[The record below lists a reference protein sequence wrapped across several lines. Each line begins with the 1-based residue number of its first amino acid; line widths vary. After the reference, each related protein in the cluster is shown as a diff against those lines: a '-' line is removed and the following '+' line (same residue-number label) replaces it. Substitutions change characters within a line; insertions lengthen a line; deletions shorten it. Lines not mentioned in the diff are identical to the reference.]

1 MPENKSSPP
10 QNRTGVISIIKVL
23 QHFGVKDLQSVYEKN
38 PETDD
43 RLDWEKLQS
52 LAKKYNISS
61 TLIRPTVEELREIEY
76 PAVAKM
82 NDGAYIALGS
92 ANDEVILAIDPREN
106 KPRAIPVKDFLEAW
120 SNELLIF
127 SAAFSWTYFKKRYNV
142 DWFLR
147 VYKRYKKSLFEI
159 LIASFF
165 LQLMGIGFPLITQ
178 VIIDK
183 VIGNEGYS
191 TLTVIGCSMI
201 VFFFMQALLT
211 ALKTYVLNH
220 TSNKLNAIWARG
232 CSDI

>member
-43 RLDWEKLQS
+43 QLNWDKLQS

-61 TLIRPTVEELREIEY
+61 TLIRPTVDELREIEY

-92 ANDEVILAIDPREN
+92 ANDEVVLAIDPREN
-106 KPRAIPVKDFLEAW
+106 KPRAIPIKDFLEAW

-147 VYKRYKKSLFEI
+147 VMKRYKKP
-159 LIASFF
+159 LIEVLVASFF
-165 LQLMGIGFPLITQ
+165 LQLMGIGHRQSYRQRRLF
-178 VIIDK
+178 DAD
-183 VIGNEGYS
+183 GYRLQYDS
-191 TLTVIGCSMI
+191 VFLHAGTVDRAENLRPESHDE
-201 VFFFMQALLT
+201 QT
-211 ALKTYVLNH
+211 
-220 TSNKLNAIWARG
+220 
-232 CSDI
+232 